1 MKNQANLLFLAVAIA
16 ALGAIGMYRYLESR
30 DAELRA
36 ARAALASASSAPVV
50 IATRPIAIGTTVGA
64 ADVTVLDWPAD
75 AVPPGTLGDPAAVV
89 GKVVRTNL
97 DEMQP
102 VRESHLAD
110 QRLGLMPLLIEQ
122 GKRAVSVRV
131 DRETGVSGFVTPNS
145 YVDVLATG
153 MVRGDGE
160 GERRVK
166 MILQNVRVLATGKST
181 AVENNEPV
189 EVPTVTLL
197 VTPDEAERLTLA
209 TQENPVRLALRSFED
224 SDAVKTAGLTVD
236 ELLDDGAAG
245 GPPQRRPRRA
255 PAAAEE
261 EAPSIEVFLGET
273 RLKMPY

>member
-1 MKNQANLLFLAVAIA
+1 MKNRANLLFLAVVVAAI
-16 ALGAIGMYRYLESR
+16 GAIGMYRYLESR

-36 ARAALASASSAPVV
+36 ARAALASASSVPVIV
-50 IATRPIAIGTTVGA
+50 ATRPIAIGTTLAA
-64 ADVTVLDWPAD
+64 ADVTVVEWPAD
-75 AVPPGTLGDPAAVV
+75 AVPPATLSDPAGVV

-97 DEMQP
+97 DVMQAI
-102 VRESHLAD
+102 RENNLAD
-110 QRLGLMPLLIEQ
+110 QGFGLMPMLIEQ

-153 MVRGDGE
+153 MVRGDGK

-224 SDAVKTAGLTVD
+224 AAPVKTAGLTVD

-245 GPPQRRPRRA
+245 LPTQQPPLL
-255 PAAAEE
+255 PAAANREV
-261 EAPSIEVFLGET
+261 PSIEVFLGET
-273 RLKMPY
+273 KTKMNY